1 MVPPFR
7 RVVVFITEVDALL
20 SQHRIR
26 DASFGRWF
34 GPKRRYFKLHDSG
47 ASLMHSMSFLWTLNA
62 RIKGIDRVWADC
74 TSPILFLAKNEY
86 LGRIQ
91 KFGCLVHCCKRISG
105 LTDTIRGAK
114 EAQRSDNREFRL
126 RRRPLK
132 KSNVFLFK
140 ITLSS
145 SPPSSLPRALV
156 IHPLTRRP
164 EISWPGTE
172 PLASTSEIIV
182 EFANYQSLVQGWFF
196 FNNWYQSLWV
206 IMGTAKFDVEKF
218 TGKNDFGLWRLKM
231 RALLVQQG
239 LQDAL
244 LGEKNLPSD
253 IVLREVAKA
262 KSTAEVWL
270 KLESLYMTK
279 SLANRLHKKI
289 KLYTFK
295 MTPGMSIEDHL
306 DHFNKIILDLE
317 NIDITISD
325 EDKAILLLTSL
336 DASYTN
342 MKDAIMYGRDS
353 LTFDEVQSIL
363 HARELQKQEESKE
376 ESGEGLNIRGRSEKR
391 EKKGKNSKS
400 RSKSKTKK
408 FKCFICH
415 KEGHFKKDCPDRRQN
430 TVKKTVNE
438 GDAAVILDG
447 YDSAEVLN
455 VAEVDSSKEWILDSG
470 CSFHMCPIKAW
481 FEDFKEADGGYVLLG
496 NNKHYKILGTGTV
509 RIKHYDGIER
519 VLEDVRYIPELKR
532 NLISLGMLDKSGYT
546 FKSEPNS
553 LRVARGSLT
562 VMKGTI
568 KNGLYTLIGQTVTR
582 KVSTVLKEDVGTTK
596 LWHQRLGHISHRGLQ
611 ELKKQRVLGN
621 YKLTDLPFCEH
632 CVFGKATRV
641 KFAKAIHETQ
651 NQLDYI
657 HSDLWGPSRVP
668 SIGGARNSCPFD
680 QQEPIISITIQNPS
694 RKWTGKA
701 ADYQHLKVFGCT
713 AYVHTK
719 TDKLEPRAVKCIFL
733 GYPKGVKGYKL
744 WIETQG
750 KGKCIISR
758 DVTFNEQDMSKQTPA
773 KDVEG
778 SDQLQFEVEHETSQP
793 EKSKETSSKTAQK
806 EIVHERQMNQLKGW
820 NPIICQTQLNPIAV
834 GFVAHEDLELD
845 QLDVKTAFLHG
856 ELDEL
861 IYMQP
866 PEGFEEG
873 IKDGQVCL
881 LKKSLYGLKQS
892 PRQWY
897 KRFDKYML
905 DIGFNRSSHD
915 GCVYFN
921 LTEDSMVYLLLYVDD
936 MLVACKEKRHL
947 EQVKEMLKAEFEM
960 KDLGSAKRILGMEIE
975 RDRSKRTV
983 STPLGQHFRLS
994 ITQAPETHE
1003 EKRFMERIPYAS
1015 MVGSVMYT
1023 MVCSRPDLAYAVSM
1037 ISRYMSCPGK
1047 PHWQAVKWLFQ
1058 YLAGTRSLGL
1068 VYGVFGGAVSW
1079 KANLQSVVA
1088 LSTTEAEY
1096 MAMTEAVK
1104 EAIWLKGITEELAMY
1119 RGVASVLF
1127 YMATCWS
1134 VPRACQYVESCI
1146 YWNSARS
1153 RIWVRVNKK
1162 TLTALKL
1169 VGRPIQVFMVT
1180 TNARLF
1186 TYWINDA
1193 YQATGWGNLLCQAL
1207 FESTVK

>member
-1 MVPPFR
+1 
-7 RVVVFITEVDALL
+7 
-20 SQHRIR
+20 
-26 DASFGRWF
+26 
-34 GPKRRYFKLHDSG
+34 
-47 ASLMHSMSFLWTLNA
+47 
-62 RIKGIDRVWADC
+62 
-74 TSPILFLAKNEY
+74 
-86 LGRIQ
+86 
-91 KFGCLVHCCKRISG
+91 
-105 LTDTIRGAK
+105 
-114 EAQRSDNREFRL
+114 
-126 RRRPLK
+126 
-132 KSNVFLFK
+132 
-140 ITLSS
+140 
-145 SPPSSLPRALV
+145 
-156 IHPLTRRP
+156 
-164 EISWPGTE
+164 
-172 PLASTSEIIV
+172 
-182 EFANYQSLVQGWFF
+182 
-196 FNNWYQSLWV
+196 
-206 IMGTAKFDVEKF
+206 MGTAKFDVEKF

-244 LGEKNLPSD
+244 LGEKNLPSTMQEKQKIELLEKAHSAIILSLGD
-253 IVLREVAKA
+253 TVLREVAKA
-262 KSTAEVWL
+262 KSAAEVWL

-455 VAEVDSSKEWILDSG
+455 VAEVDSGKEWILDSG

-496 NNKHYKILGTGTV
+496 NNKHCKILGTGTV

-568 KNGLYTLIGQTVTR
+568 KNGLYTLIGPNCDR
-582 KVSTVLKEDVGTTK
+582 KSFYCAEGGCGDNQAMASEAWSHQPQGTTRAGEARSVGK
-596 LWHQRLGHISHRGLQ
+596 LQANRFALLSPSSALQ
-611 ELKKQRVLGN
+611 FK
-621 YKLTDLPFCEH
+621 TP
-632 CVFGKATRV
+632 
-641 KFAKAIHETQ
+641 
-651 NQLDYI
+651 
-657 HSDLWGPSRVP
+657 
-668 SIGGARNSCPFD
+668 
-680 QQEPIISITIQNPS
+680 QE
-694 RKWTGKA
+694 KWTGKA

-778 SDQLQFEVEHETSQP
+778 LDQLQFEVEHETLQP
-793 EKSKETSSKTAQK
+793 EKSKETSS
-806 EIVHERQMNQLKGW
+806 RQLKKKLYMKDKMNQLKGW
-820 NPIICQTQLNPIAV
+820 NPIICVAEEIVDMEPKTYQEAINSNEADHRLQV
-834 GFVAHEDLELD
+834 GFQKKQGTLGNEAPRYKARLVAKGFSQKEGVDYNEIFSPVVKHSSIRLLLAFVAHEDLELD

-866 PEGFEEG
+866 PEGFGEG

-915 GCVYFN
+915 GCVYFK
-921 LTEDSMVYLLLYVDD
+921 LTDDSMVYLLLYVDD

-975 RDRSKRTV
+975 RDRSKRVLRLSQNSYISKVLSRFEMNNVKTV

-1068 VYGVFGGAVSW
+1068 VYGGNSQLETQLQGFVDADYAGNIDTRKSLTGYVFTLFGGAVSW

-1119 RGVASVLF
+1119 RGKVVV
-1127 YMATCWS
+1127 YCDN
-1134 VPRACQYVESCI
+1134 Q
-1146 YWNSARS
+1146 SAIHLAKNQSFHERS
-1153 RIWVRVNKK
+1153 KHIDVRLHFVRDIIAAGEIGVGKVHTKDNPSDM
-1162 TLTALKL
+1162 LTKSLN
-1169 VGRPIQVFMVT
+1169 VT
-1180 TNARLF
+1180 KFKHCLNL
-1186 TYWINDA
+1186 INMGD
-1193 YQATGWGNLLCQAL
+1193 C
-1207 FESTVK
+1207 